1 MVEAKHIHLILQN
14 PYPLLQKTLWA
25 LKVKPSST
33 SGKTP
38 QGTESPPLPGADDSS
53 CCCLS
58 GSDRWRR
65 QHHMWIK
72 STGLFRRTFMS
83 GITQV
88 IKPLAVISAPSNMC
102 DLGLVLILVFTHN
115 VTSFCVYKL
124 AAVAKHTILS
134 LKGFCCTEGSEC
146 SGNTS

>member
-14 PYPLLQKTLWA
+14 PSPFLQKTLWA

-33 SGKTP
+33 SGETP
-38 QGTESPPLPGADDSS
+38 QGTESPPLSGTDDSS
-53 CCCLS
+53 YCCLS
-58 GSDRWRR
+58 DSDRWRR

-72 STGLFRRTFMS
+72 STRLFRWTFMS

-88 IKPLAVISAPSNMC
+88 IKPPALISAPSDMC

-115 VTSFCVYKL
+115 VTSFCVCKL
-124 AAVAKHTILS
+124 TAAAKHTVWAFL
-134 LKGFCCTEGSEC
+134 GFHCTEGSEC
-146 SGNTS
+146 SGNKA